1 MSQSLN
7 NKPEQVQSPLVEE
20 LADIDKQKEEGE
32 FALSQ
37 SNLLQSIPEA
47 VIISDL
53 DFKIINWNR
62 AAETLYGWRA
72 DEVIG
77 KFISDVLHIAYI
89 DSQPEQVR
97 KQFLTQGWWK
107 GENLQRHKNGSVI
120 YAFSSIAWIKDDEGM
135 PSAIISVS
143 RDITTRKETELLL
156 RNQESQYR
164 AVIETST
171 DGFWVAD
178 MNGRILEANDAY
190 VRLSGYNR
198 EELLTMCVS
207 DLDAYETL
215 ENVTEHIENVVQKG
229 NELFETRH
237 ITKDGTIYP
246 VEVNVT
252 YWPSAGK
259 RLFIFIRDIYRRQRS
274 ETLLRTRLQ
283 LSQVALDGSLDDL
296 LQQALDATEL
306 LTGSSIGFFHFVDSD
321 QENLTLQ
328 TWSTNTLNV
337 MCKADGKGMHYPI
350 SEAGVWV
357 DCFYARSPVIHNDY
371 ESLPHKKGTVE
382 GHTPVVRELVVPL
395 LRENL
400 VTAIM
405 GVGNKATDYTQDDVE
420 IVQELMTLVMDQVA
434 RKRAEEEIHRLN
446 EELEQRVI
454 ERTAELAQANA
465 RLTELDR
472 LKSKFV
478 SDVSHELRTPITN
491 LKLYVDLLQHGPSER
506 HAHYMSI
513 IREQADRQ
521 AQLIEDILNLSRLEL
536 GANKV
541 QFQPI
546 EINPLVAHIVAAHLP
561 AAHAANLTMTF
572 TPIIDLPLVNGEYNQ
587 LAQVVTNL
595 VANAINY
602 TRSGKVDVRTG
613 MMNGRLTIEV
623 QDTGIG
629 IESEDIPHLFER
641 FYRGKYANRVR
652 GTGLGLAIVKEI
664 IDIHGGEIE
673 LDSEFNVGSTFRVY
687 LPIAER
693 SA

>member
-687 LPIAER
+687 LPIADPV
-693 SA
+693 